1 MSDSIR
7 KLAVIVFTD
16 IVDFTRLSADNEP
29 AIEIGEKMSS
39 VKSYW
44 ELFPITYAN
53 GFYIKGLAYEGLGRT
68 SDAIQE
74 FETLSF
80 HWKNSDLKIPM
91 LLDSKKRLITLKK
104 HPDVH

>member
-1 MSDSIR
+1 MG
-7 KLAVIVFTD
+7 K
-16 IVDFTRLSADNEP
+16 
-29 AIEIGEKMSS
+29 KKSS

-53 GFYIKGLAYEGLGRT
+53 GLYIKGLAYEVLRRK

-74 FETLSF
+74 FETLSVY
-80 HWKNSDLKIPM
+80 WKNADFKIPM

-104 HPDVH
+104 TS

>member
-1 MSDSIR
+1 M
-7 KLAVIVFTD
+7 
-16 IVDFTRLSADNEP
+16 
-29 AIEIGEKMSS
+29 AIEIGEKMSF

-53 GFYIKGLAYEGLGRT
+53 GFYIKGLAYEALGRI

-74 FETLSF
+74 FETLSA
-80 HWKNSDLKIPM
+80 HWKNEDLKIPM

-104 HPDVH
+104 TS